1 VIKEMARDFVAWLKT
16 QYSNYAILYG
26 AYVAVLG
33 SVFLTN
39 SLTVP
44 HRLFLWIVLP
54 LALAPTRPISFS
66 SIRSIGKI
74 NVGSLLA
81 YPRKNIPSLLFWA
94 AALYLL
100 LLAWSSLSQQFVDPD
115 YVRRDFLVSFE
126 IAAFLLVT
134 ALLVVKRPNFLS
146 SFFIQMG
153 ALTAIS
159 ALINMVVFA
168 WDTQLPAALENY
180 RLVPVLGMTPYF
192 GSTAI
197 SLTYAIY
204 FVGAVAILFENGLSR
219 LQRWILAMSAA
230 ILLCGI
236 LWTQARSAFIA
247 VIVALAA
254 LAPSFSRKTRL
265 AIGGAAIAVILAFV
279 ATPVGRTVLL
289 SRGSSE
295 RLDLWQKYSLMA
307 AERPWLGYGQFSA
320 YGARNVDMQLD
331 DGMVVFHPHNL
342 VLSSQIRG
350 GIFAAAA
357 MAAILL
363 GGLYWGWRYWLVR
376 RSMAPLCLVLTMGVA
391 GMFDYELVVT
401 YPTWPWV
408 TFWVPIGV
416 GIGAELAARQSLGE
430 SVESLGARS
439 VLDPPGAKI
448 NL

>member
-26 AYVAVLG
+26 VLG

-54 LALAPTRPISFS
+54 LALAPTLPISFS
-66 SIRSIGKI
+66 STRSIGKI

-100 LLAWSSLSQQFVDPD
+100 LLACSSLSQQFVDPG

-126 IAAFLLVT
+126 VAAFLLVT
-134 ALLVVKRPNFLS
+134 ALLVVKRPKFLP
-146 SFFIQMG
+146 SFFTHVS
-153 ALTAIS
+153 ALAAIS
-159 ALINMVVFA
+159 AFINMAVFA
-168 WDTQLPAALENY
+168 WDTRLPAALQDY

-197 SLTYAIY
+197 SVTYAIY
-204 FVGAVAILFENGLSR
+204 FVGAAAILFEDGLSR
-219 LQRWILAMSAA
+219 LQRWILAVSAA

-236 LWTQARSAFIA
+236 LWTQARSAFVA

-254 LAPSFSRKTRL
+254 LTPSFSRKTRL
-265 AIGGAAIAVILAFV
+265 VIGGAAIVVVLAFV
-279 ATPVGRTVLL
+279 ATPVGRNILL
-289 SRGSSE
+289 ARGASE
-295 RLDLWQKYSLMA
+295 RLELWHKYSLMA
-307 AERPWLGYGQFSA
+307 AERLWLGYGQFSA
-320 YGARNVDMQLD
+320 YGARNVDVQLD
-331 DGMVVFHPHNL
+331 DGFVVFHPHNL
-342 VLSSQIRG
+342 VLSAQIRG

-357 MAAILL
+357 LTAILL
-363 GGLYWGWRYWLVR
+363 GGLYWGWRYWRLQGGLT
-376 RSMAPLCLVLTMGVA
+376 PLCVMLTMIFA

-408 TFWVPIGV
+408 TFWVPIGIC
-416 GIGAELAARQSLGE
+416 IGAELAARRSLRDSIG
-430 SVESLGARS
+430 SLDVRS
-439 VLDPPGAKI
+439 NLDSPGAKI
-448 NL
+448 NP